1 MGHLFRVHKGTDML
15 MAHGTSSTKSAHPSL
30 RVLQHGP
37 GLPCTMR
44 EEVKSLY
51 VEAGDV
57 NTHPKITETKLL
69 ETAKPATK
77 LPPRQSATVRLRE
90 ERLRDGLLDDE
101 ALRWGIRPQKPPL
114 L

>member
-1 MGHLFRVHKGTDML
+1 
-15 MAHGTSSTKSAHPSL
+15 
-30 RVLQHGP
+30 
-37 GLPCTMR
+37 MR

-57 NTHPKITETKLL
+57 DTHPKITETKLL

-77 LPPRQSATVRLRE
+77 LPPRQSAAVRLRE

-101 ALRWGIRPQKPPL
+101 ALRWSLRPQKPPL
-114 L
+114 LQLQEFALVVHICRIGLNQFHEEEINLTAK